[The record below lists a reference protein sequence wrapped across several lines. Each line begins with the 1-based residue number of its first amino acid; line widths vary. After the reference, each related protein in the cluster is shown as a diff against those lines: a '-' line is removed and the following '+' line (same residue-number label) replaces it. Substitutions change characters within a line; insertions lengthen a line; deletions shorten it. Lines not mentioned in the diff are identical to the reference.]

1 MAEPVV
7 PSSEMGRHLDGGG
20 GSSLERGREGEESG
34 NGCGG
39 GRGVLGA
46 FIGAQG
52 GLCGRWSTKGVEA
65 VDIYGR

>member
-20 GSSLERGREGEESG
+20 GSSLERGRGEWEWVWWWP
-34 NGCGG
+34 
-39 GRGVLGA
+39 GVLGA